1 MNQLKNSQKIFL
13 PAIMLMNKFRYPQK
27 FALISTTIIF
37 LVGTILYL
45 LLTNIQTQADF
56 VIKELQGVEYINSLT
71 TFFLDVEEHKYKTDL
86 YLKGNLSKLQQ
97 INELN
102 ANIDK
107 DMKAVDK
114 VDNKL
119 NKILLVDNKW
129 QDIKDKWNNS
139 VNNSLN
145 LSYRQS
151 YTEHTELIND
161 ILGLIS
167 HITDKSNLIMDPSC
181 ETYYLIVSYSID
193 SPNIID
199 KINNA
204 MIEGTNVI
212 KFGNYNK
219 TDFIRM
225 SALVDKY
232 NEELKTNSQKNA
244 ESSKIH
250 NAANTSYNANKEFL
264 TLMNDLI
271 DGSNKITVS
280 KFISKGTKAIAN
292 DKKAYNTYSYNLY
305 RLLDER
311 IKVYAYQKLL
321 AVFFTLLILLVI
333 GYLFMGFYLSL
344 INSLKSLETS
354 SLQITNGDLTAKV
367 SIDTNDEIADLAK
380 IFNKMAESLKD
391 NEIFIKQQQQSLLE
405 LSTPVIKLGKGILF
419 LPIVGI
425 LDSTRAIQLTEGLL
439 EKIDQTG
446 STVAIIDVTGV
457 TSLDTVVVQ
466 NLLKT
471 ITAAKLMGTNCIIS
485 GIRPSIA
492 QTITHLGI
500 NMPDVITKA
509 TLAEAFS
516 LAVTEVEVKT
526 SNNIE

>member
-1 MNQLKNSQKIFL
+1 MNQLKISQKIFL

-56 VIKELQGVEYINSLT
+56 VIKELQGVEYINSLM
-71 TFFLDVEEHKYKTDL
+71 TFFLDVEEHKYMTDL
-86 YLKGNLSKLQQ
+86 YLKGNSSKLQQ

-114 VDNKL
+114 IDNKL
-119 NKILLVDNKW
+119 NKTLLVDNKW

-139 VNNSLN
+139 LNNSLN

-161 ILGLIS
+161 VLGLIS
-167 HITDKSNLIMDPSC
+167 HLTDKSNLIMDPGY
-181 ETYYLIVSYSID
+181 ETYYLIVSYSIE
-193 SPNIID
+193 SPNIIA
-199 KINNA
+199 KTYNA
-204 MIEGTNVI
+204 MVEGTNVI
-212 KFGNYNK
+212 KSGNYNK

-225 SALVDKY
+225 SALIDAH
-232 NEELKTNSQKNA
+232 NEGLKSNFQKNIKLL
-244 ESSKIH
+244 KIH
-250 NAANTSYNANKEFL
+250 NDFNTSYNANKEFL
-264 TLMNDLI
+264 RLMNGLI

-280 KFISKGTKAIAN
+280 EFISKGTKAIAN
-292 DKKAYNTYSYNLY
+292 DKKAYNTYAYNLY
-305 RLLDER
+305 KILDGR
-311 IKVYAYQKLL
+311 VKAYTYQKLL
-321 AVFFTLLILLVI
+321 AVIFTLLVLLVI

-344 INSLKSLETS
+344 INSLKTLEGG

-367 SIDTNDEIADLAK
+367 NIDTKDEIADLAE
-380 IFNKMAESLKD
+380 IFNKMAESLKN

-425 LDSTRAIQLTEGLL
+425 LDSTRATQLTEGLL
-439 EKIDQTG
+439 EKIAQTG
-446 STVAIIDVTGV
+446 STVAIIDITGV
-457 TSLDTVVVQ
+457 TSLDTHVVQ
-466 NLLKT
+466 NLVKT

-500 NMPDVITKA
+500 NLPDVITKA
-509 TLAEAFS
+509 TLTEAFS

-526 SNNIE
+526 NNNVE